1 MNTKRWIALGI
12 AAFLFAFS
20 VVTSI
25 FSTILSSDFQ
35 RTMDDFMKPTNSL
48 LAEEVIEEG
57 NLMKKI
63 AVLDVNGTIQDTGS
77 ATSVFATAGYNHQA
91 IFKKSK

>member
-1 MNTKRWIALGI
+1 MII
-12 AAFLFAFS
+12 
-20 VVTSI
+20 
-25 FSTILSSDFQ
+25 
-35 RTMDDFMKPTNSL
+35 MKPTNSL

-77 ATSVFATAGYNHQA
+77 A
-91 IFKKSK
+91 IFCFCYRWIQSSSCF

>member
-1 MNTKRWIALGI
+1 MNTKRWVALGI

-25 FSTILSSDFQ
+25 FSTILSNDFQ

-77 ATSVFATAGYNHQA
+77 TIICFCYSWIQSSSYF
-91 IFKKSK
+91 

>member
-1 MNTKRWIALGI
+1 M
-12 AAFLFAFS
+12 
-20 VVTSI
+20 I
-25 FSTILSSDFQ
+25 FREQ
-35 RTMDDFMKPTNSL
+35 WMDFMKPTNSL

-77 ATSVFATAGYNHQA
+77 TIVYFCYRWL
-91 IFKKSK
+91 

>member
-1 MNTKRWIALGI
+1 
-12 AAFLFAFS
+12 
-20 VVTSI
+20 
-25 FSTILSSDFQ
+25 
-35 RTMDDFMKPTNSL
+35 MKPTNSL

-77 ATSVFATAGYNHQA
+77 TTSIFATDGYNHQL
-91 IFKKSK
+91 FLKNLK